1 MQPSDR
7 PKGGA
12 ITREFSAGQTV
23 TARNYTSS
31 TKWVSGI
38 IQTQLGPL
46 SYEAAVKPGLVWH
59 RHNRPTEGYQNFND
73 TKQQSCYPD
82 LRTSNPVWPV
92 WPLILLD
99 DNQSECRSRQLSWI
113 YELWSDIKT
122 FLISIGLTCLISRF
136 RSLLVTILH
145 ALAIGEELCCFWPV
159 ANTLWTCAVM
169 HYSNT
174 CPLESKTWQKR
185 HWSTRT

>member
-1 MQPSDR
+1 MTPS
-7 PKGGA
+7 
-12 ITREFSAGQTV
+12 
-23 TARNYTSS
+23 
-31 TKWVSGI
+31 
-38 IQTQLGPL
+38 
-46 SYEAAVKPGLVWH
+46 
-59 RHNRPTEGYQNFND
+59 
-73 TKQQSCYPD
+73 
-82 LRTSNPVWPV
+82 SNPVTQTSELPIQFESRGDPV
-92 WPLILLD
+92 SEPLGQPAWRLIFPHQVQWLTLQSAVHQILVSLFLNMFLLD

-136 RSLLVTILH
+136 SSLLVTILH